1 MAEKTP
7 SKDDGDKTFTQ
18 AELDKI
24 VDERLKRERAK
35 YTDYD
40 DLKAKAARAEKL
52 EDEKKSGDQKLA
64 EQIKSLQDDLAKER
78 HRALVASVG
87 REKDLTER
95 QIQILERLGGATRDE
110 LEANADDLRETF
122 GTKAGDGKGADDSK
136 DGEKDS
142 NDDQDGDRR
151 KDRGEPARRPK
162 EKLRSGS
169 VTDDDDK
176 DDDFDPQKVAAEV
189 RRRSF

>member
-7 SKDDGDKTFTQ
+7 SKDDGEKTFTQ

-24 VDERLKRERAK
+24 VNERLTRERAK
-35 YTDYD
+35 FSDYD
-40 DLKAKAARAEKL
+40 DLKAKAEKAAKL
-52 EDEKKSGDQKLA
+52 EDEKKSGEQKLA
-64 EQIKSLQDDLAKER
+64 DEIKGLKDDLAKER
-78 HRALVASVG
+78 HRALVAEVA
-87 REKDLTER
+87 REKGLTGKAAA
-95 QIQILERLGGATRDE
+95 RLHGTTREE
-110 LEANADDLRETF
+110 LEADADDLRETF
-122 GTKAGDGKGADDSK
+122 GIKDADDSK
-136 DGEKDS
+136 DGDTKDGKDS
-142 NDDQDGDRR
+142 KDDRDDTGRR
-151 KDRGEPARRPK
+151 DRGEPGRRPK